1 MGIGDIIGFVS
12 VGIGMIIA
20 YPALLILLNILFSK
34 TTERVAIRLESGMKW
49 SFFAGLIVVVIG
61 GFLVVSLLSAGS
73 VLQFIGFVLYLIL
86 SFWGTVGNAALARLF
101 GARITEMGDKKPSS
115 LGEMLSGGFV
125 LTLSFA
131 FPLIGWFVVMPI
143 ITCIAVGA
151 MTLNLF
157 RRAPRPAVNEA
168 EILAS

>member
-12 VGIGMIIA
+12 VAIGMIIA

-49 SFFAGLIVVVIG
+49 SFFAGLIIVVIG
-61 GFLVVSLLSAGS
+61 GFLVVTLLSIGS
-73 VLQFIGFVLYLIL
+73 VLQFIGFVLYLTL
-86 SFWGTVGNAALARLF
+86 SFFGTIGNAALAKLF
-101 GARITEMGDKKPSS
+101 GARISEMGEKKSSS
-115 LGEMLSGGFV
+115 LNEMLSGGFV

-157 RRAPRPAVNEA
+157 RRSPRPVENA
-168 EILAS
+168 EEVLVP

>member
-12 VGIGMIIA
+12 VAIGMIIA

-34 TTERVAIRLESGMKW
+34 TTDRVAIRLEKGMKW
-49 SFFAGLIVVVIG
+49 SFFAGLIIVVIG
-61 GFLVVSLLSAGS
+61 SFLVVSLLSAGS
-73 VLQFIGFVLYLIL
+73 VLQLIGFILYLVLSFIGTI
-86 SFWGTVGNAALARLF
+86 GNAALAKLF
-101 GARITEMGDKKPSS
+101 GARLSEMSEKKPST
-115 LGEMLSGGFV
+115 LKELLSGGFV

-157 RRAPRPAVNEA
+157 RRSPRPV
-168 EILAS
+168 EITEEVLVP